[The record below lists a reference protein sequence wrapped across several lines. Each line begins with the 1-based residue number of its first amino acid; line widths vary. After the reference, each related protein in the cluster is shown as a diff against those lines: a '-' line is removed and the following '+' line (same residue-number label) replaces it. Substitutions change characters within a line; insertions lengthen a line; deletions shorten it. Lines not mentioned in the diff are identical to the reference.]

1 VSGWQI
7 QVQAQLLAVAA
18 VLAWLSLLAAAVLL
32 VRARWPE
39 QPEWSRKVAHIGAGP
54 VVLIAW
60 LLGIDGR
67 LAVAAAFGVTLLA
80 ALNHRYRVL
89 PGIED
94 IDRASYG
101 SIAYGAS
108 IGVLMLMWWQSSP
121 LTVAAG
127 VLVMAVG
134 DGSAGLVGPMVASP
148 QWRVLGERRSLAG
161 TAAMAAASLMVLL
174 ALQALGASQGLPIP
188 SPTGLV
194 ALALGATLLEQLGIG
209 GLDNLSVPLA
219 VAWGWQQLAGL

>member
-1 VSGWQI
+1 MSGWQI
-7 QVQAQLLAVAA
+7 QAQAQLLAVAA
-18 VLAWLSLLAAAVLL
+18 VLAWLTLVAGAVLL

-67 LAVAAAFGVTLLA
+67 LAVAAAFAVTLLA

-108 IGVLMLMWWQSSP
+108 IGVLMLLWWRSSP

-134 DGSAGLVGPMVASP
+134 DGTAGLVGPMVASP

-161 TAAMAAASLMVLL
+161 TTAMAAASLAVLL
-174 ALQALGASQGLPIP
+174 GLQALGASQGLPTP
-188 SPTGLV
+188 SLAGVV
-194 ALALGATLLEQLGIG
+194 ALALGATLLEQLGTG
-209 GLDNLSVPLA
+209 GIDNLSVPLV
-219 VAWGWQQLAGL
+219 VAWGWHQLAGL

>member
-1 VSGWQI
+1 MTPLLS
-7 QVQAQLLAVAA
+7 QLLSQLRGVAA
-18 VLAWLSLLAAAVLL
+18 VLAWLGLVAGVVQL

-60 LLGIDGR
+60 WLDIDQW
-67 LAVAAAFGVTLLA
+67 LAVAAATGVTLLA

-94 IDRASYG
+94 IDRHSYG

-108 IGVLMLMWWQSSP
+108 IGLLMLLWWPGSP

-134 DGSAGLVGPMVASP
+134 DGTAGLVGRKLVSP

-161 TAAMAAASLMVLL
+161 TAAMAAASLVVLL
-174 ALQALGASQGLPIP
+174 VLRALGAALGLPTP
-188 SPTGLV
+188 SLAAV
-194 ALALGATLLEQLGIG
+194 AALALGATLLEQVGSG
-209 GLDNLSVPLA
+209 GLDNLSVPLL
-219 VAWGWQQLAGL
+219 VAWGWQRLAGL